1 MQYIQ
6 NIVQDNVK
14 RIMSEQLHNP
24 SAALSHQKNKADF
37 FTTKPTFVAS
47 CSVFGPKVN
56 YKLTSGLLFLFFTYF
71 VYYSNLW
78 LGVVLKVRIVLF

>member
-6 NIVQDNVK
+6 NVVQDNVK

-24 SAALSHQKNKADF
+24 SAALSHQKNKTDF

-47 CSVFGPKVN
+47 CSVFGPKVK

-71 VYYSNLW
+71 VYYSNL
-78 LGVVLKVRIVLF
+78 

>member
-24 SAALSHQKNKADF
+24 SAALNNQKNKADF
-37 FTTKPTFVAS
+37 YTTKPTFVAS

-56 YKLTSGLLFLFFTYF
+56 YKLVSGLLFSLLTYF
-71 VYYSNLW
+71 VYYSQL
-78 LGVVLKVRIVLF
+78 LVMSS

>member
-24 SAALSHQKNKADF
+24 STALNHQKNKADF
-37 FTTKPTFVAS
+37 YTTKPTFVAS

-56 YKLTSGLLFLFFTYF
+56 YKLVSGLLVSLLTHFF
-71 VYYSNLW
+71 YYSQL
-78 LGVVLKVRIVLF
+78 LVMSSST